1 MRRIPRCFGPCGER
15 EPRLELCATVLHRRS
30 TSHRIRRAGGVVLDY
45 AVTSHALRPRIVV
58 TGANGS
64 VGKNLLA
71 HASEGA
77 AVDIVAG
84 VRSERAA
91 AVLPSR
97 PGVEVH
103 VVSADDVDALA
114 QMMAGASS
122 LVHLSGILIESRTAT
137 YEQANVAAT
146 ETAVA
151 ACRRAGVPHIVLISA
166 LGADQRASNRYRRS
180 KGEGER
186 IVERSG
192 MDATIIRTP
201 ILLGPETA
209 GAAAIVRSV
218 IGGKVSLLGGGR
230 YIMRPLD
237 VDDLSEAILSTCR
250 RHPPGVH
257 IHELAGPE
265 SISYRDL
272 IERAAR
278 MMGRSVSYGSAP
290 IWVAKLGAAINSRVK
305 GGGVTPTVID
315 VITTSETVTHNAD
328 AALGVTL
335 TPLSKTLD
343 KIVTS
348 WRGTT

>member
-1 MRRIPRCFGPCGER
+1 
-15 EPRLELCATVLHRRS
+15 
-30 TSHRIRRAGGVVLDY
+30 
-45 AVTSHALRPRIVV
+45 V

-71 HASEGA
+71 HASENG
-77 AVDIVAG
+77 AVDVVAA

-91 AVLPSR
+91 AALPAR
-97 PGVEVH
+97 PGVEVR

-114 QMMAGASS
+114 QTMAGASS

-151 ACRRAGVPHIVLISA
+151 ACRRAGVPHVVLISA
-166 LGADQRASNRYRRS
+166 LGADARASNRYRRS

-218 IGGKVSLLGGGR
+218 TGGKVSLLGGGR
-230 YIMRPLD
+230 YVMRPLD
-237 VDDLSEAILSTCR
+237 IDDLSEAILSSCR
-250 RHPPGVH
+250 RHPAGVQV
-257 IHELAGPE
+257 HELAGPE
-265 SISYRDL
+265 PISYRDL
-272 IERAAR
+272 VERVAG
-278 MMGRSVSYGSAP
+278 MMARSVSYGSAP
-290 IWVAKLGAAINSRVK
+290 IWVAKLGAAINSRMK

-315 VITTSETVTHNAD
+315 VITTSETVAHNAD
-328 AALGVTL
+328 TALGVTL

-343 KIVTS
+343 KIVAS
-348 WRGTT
+348 WRRTT